1 MIRKRIAWAS
11 FGLLIALSER
21 AAVAVTPDLWANEE
35 EGNTRQEALY
45 ERGTDALDE
54 GRWERALEAFSEA
67 ARLTGDR
74 TEGSLYWK
82 AYAENKLGR
91 RGDAV
96 ATIGE
101 LKRRFPKGRWTN
113 DAAALEVEVAG
124 RNARPESESDDELK
138 LIAINSL
145 VHSDP
150 ERAIP
155 LLQKILQGPQTPK
168 MKERA
173 LFVLAQSGSSQARQ
187 IVADIARGRSNPGL
201 QEKAIKYLGLFGGK
215 ESRQILA
222 EIYASSPSVEARE
235 RILKSFM
242 TAGDRERVLAAA
254 RGEKDARLRAAAARL
269 LGVMGARQELWD
281 LYRTESDREVKD
293 AIVQGMFVAGDAE
306 HISELARNEKD
317 PELRHRAIKKLGLL
331 GRTRTGDILLS
342 IYRGDKDPEARRAAL
357 QGLFVQNNAHA
368 LVELARAEKDREWK
382 QEIVQKLS
390 VMHDKEATD
399 YLIEILNK

>member
-1 MIRKRIAWAS
+1 MIRKRITWAS
-11 FGLLIALSER
+11 LGLLLALSAS
-21 AAVAVTPDLWANEE
+21 AAVAAMPDIGNDD
-35 EGNTRQEALY
+35 EGNSLQESLY
-45 ERGTDALDE
+45 ERGSDALDE
-54 GRWERALEAFSEA
+54 GHWERALEAFAEA
-67 ARLTGDR
+67 ARMSGDR

-82 AYAENKLGR
+82 AYAETKLGR
-91 RGDAV
+91 RNEAV
-96 ATIGE
+96 ATIAE
-101 LKRRFPKGRWTN
+101 LKRRFPKSRWTN
-113 DAAALEVEVAG
+113 DAAALEVEAAG

-145 VHSDP
+145 VNSDP
-150 ERAIP
+150 ERAHP

-173 LFVLAQSGSSQARQ
+173 LFVLAQSGSAQARQ
-187 IVADIARGRSNPGL
+187 MVADIARGKSNPGL

-215 ESRQILA
+215 ESRQILS
-222 EIYASSPSVEARE
+222 EIYASNPSVEARE

-242 TAGDRERVLAAA
+242 TAGDREHVLAAA
-254 RGEKDARLRAAAARL
+254 RTEKDARLRAAAARL

-281 LYRTESDREVKD
+281 LYRTEPDREVKD

-317 PELRHRAIKKLGLL
+317 PELRHRAISKLGLL
-331 GRTRTGDILLS
+331 GRTRTGEMLLS

-368 LVELARAEKDREWK
+368 LVELARVEKDREWK

>member
-306 HISELARNEKD
+306 HISELVRNEKD
-317 PELRHRAIKKLGLL
+317 PELRHRAITKLGLL

>member
-21 AAVAVTPDLWANEE
+21 AAVGVTPDLWANEE

-306 HISELARNEKD
+306 HISELVRNEKD
-317 PELRHRAIKKLGLL
+317 PELRHRAITKLGLL

>member
-1 MIRKRIAWAS
+1 MIRKQIVWAS
-11 FGLLIALSER
+11 LGLLLALSAS
-21 AAVAVTPDLWANEE
+21 AAVVAMPDIGNDD
-35 EGNTRQEALY
+35 EGNSRQESLY
-45 ERGTDALDE
+45 ERGSDALDE
-54 GRWERALEAFSEA
+54 GHWERALEAFTEA
-67 ARLTGDR
+67 ARLSGDR

-82 AYAENKLGR
+82 AYAETKLGR
-91 RGDAV
+91 RNEAV
-96 ATIGE
+96 ATIAE

-113 DAAALEVEVAG
+113 DAAALEVEAAG

-145 VHSDP
+145 VNSDP

-173 LFVLAQSGSSQARQ
+173 LFVLAQSGSAQARQ
-187 IVADIARGRSNPGL
+187 MVAEIARGKSNPGL
-201 QEKAIKYLGLFGGK
+201 QEKAIRYLGLFGGK
-215 ESRQILA
+215 ESRQILS
-222 EIYASSPSVEARE
+222 EIYASNPSVEARE

-242 TAGDRERVLAAA
+242 TAGDREHVLAAA
-254 RGEKDARLRAAAARL
+254 RTEKDARLRAAAARL

-281 LYRTESDREVKD
+281 LYRTEPDREVKD

-317 PELRHRAIKKLGLL
+317 PELRRSAIKKLGLL
-331 GRTRTGDILLS
+331 GRTRTGEMLLS

-368 LVELARAEKDREWK
+368 LVELARVEKDRDWK